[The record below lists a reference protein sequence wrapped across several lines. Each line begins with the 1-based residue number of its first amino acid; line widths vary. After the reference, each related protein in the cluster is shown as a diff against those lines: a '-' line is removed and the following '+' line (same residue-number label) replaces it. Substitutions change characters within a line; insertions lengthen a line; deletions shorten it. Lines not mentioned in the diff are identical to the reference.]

1 MKDLTVALTDEE
13 IEALAMYY
21 EECQHDSWTYEGTV
35 VLILIDKI
43 LKQRKKPDLSKAEL
57 VFNPS

>member
-1 MKDLTVALTDEE
+1 MKDLTVKLTEEE

-21 EECQHDSWTYEGTV
+21 EDCQHDSWTYEGTV

-43 LKQRKKPDLSKAEL
+43 LKQTKEQL
-57 VFNPS
+57 VFNAS

>member
-1 MKDLTVALTDEE
+1 MTDEE

-21 EECQHDSWTYEGTV
+21 EDCQHDSWTYEGTV

-43 LKQRKKPDLSKAEL
+43 LQQRKKPNLSNAEL
-57 VFNPS
+57 VLNPS